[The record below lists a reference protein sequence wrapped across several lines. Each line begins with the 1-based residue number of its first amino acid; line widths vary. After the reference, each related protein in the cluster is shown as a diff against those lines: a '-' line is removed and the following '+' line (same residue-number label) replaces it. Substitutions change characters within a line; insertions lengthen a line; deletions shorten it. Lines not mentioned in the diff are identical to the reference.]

1 MIGDAISTKCAIF
14 DNQST
19 ITIIII
25 LSLAFGRSLTKSIEA
40 SIHTTLGVGTLGV
53 GKGRRIPD
61 SALVP
66 FYSFGKR
73 HRL

>member
-40 SIHTTLGVGTLGV
+40 SIHTTLGVG
-53 GKGRRIPD
+53 KGRRIPD

-66 FYSFGKR
+66 FYSFGKCR
-73 HRL
+73 RL